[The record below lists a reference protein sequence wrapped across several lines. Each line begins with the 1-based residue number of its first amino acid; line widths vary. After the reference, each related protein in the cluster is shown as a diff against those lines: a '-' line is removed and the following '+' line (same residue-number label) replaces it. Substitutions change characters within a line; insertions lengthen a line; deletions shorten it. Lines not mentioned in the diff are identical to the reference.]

1 MIKGNDQN
9 LLMIED
15 GNKTQNDTNDK
26 SALTE
31 SMDLSKLD
39 ETQYLF
45 DNSSDENPELT
56 QMLSDIDKSMTR
68 KEVKD
73 NKKD

>member
-1 MIKGNDQN
+1 
-9 LLMIED
+9 MIED
-15 GNKTQNDTNDK
+15 GNNTQNDTNEK
-26 SALTE
+26 SVLTE
-31 SMDLSKLD
+31 DMDLSKLD

-45 DNSSDENPELT
+45 DNSADENPELT
-56 QMLSDIDKSMTR
+56 QMLSDIDKSMTN